1 MILSIL
7 IPTLVERERIFEP
20 LRKKIETLIAPYND
34 GGFNQIEIVIN
45 KDNREKTTGQK
56 RNELVDAAKGKFSVF
71 IDDDDDIPVHY
82 ITSIISAIGRR
93 ETVDC
98 IGFKGIITWNGKKE
112 LFQHKKGNP
121 YSPHPINGV
130 YLRPPNH
137 LNPMLTEYFRQIRFP
152 DLTFAEDFDFCRR
165 LDEAKLIKD
174 EEYLNI
180 IMYYYN
186 YNPNK

>member
-7 IPTLVERERIFEP
+7 IPTLVERRAKFAP
-20 LRKKIETLIAPYND
+20 LKQKINELIAP
-34 GGFNQIEIVIN
+34 FNSGDVKQIELLILE
-45 KDNREKTTGQK
+45 DSREKTTGQK
-56 RNELVDAAKGKFSVF
+56 RNELADMAQGKFSVF
-71 IDDDDDIPVHY
+71 IDDDDDIPTHY
-82 ITSIISAIGRR
+82 IQSIMSAINRR
-93 ETVDC
+93 PTVDC
-98 IGFKGIITWNGKKE
+98 VGFKGVITWNGKKE
-112 LFQHKKGNP
+112 LFQHKAGNP
-121 YSPHPINGV
+121 YSPHAINGM

-137 LNPMLTEYFRQIRFP
+137 LNPMLTEYIREIRFP

-180 IMYYYN
+180 IMYYYH